1 MDATV
6 VNQNV
11 NQILQFLESDAVQL
25 LNGDEVVTDSLKYTV
40 KGTSGIPV
48 RASVLSTTTV

>member
-1 MDATV
+1 MLERDAIQV
-6 VNQNV
+6 
-11 NQILQFLESDAVQL
+11 

-40 KGTSGIPV
+40 KGTMGIPV